1 LSSVSQIAADA
12 VVSVTPG
19 PHRANTGRGL
29 SGGLVHTV
37 PSAPPRLPDGPSG
50 DPYHATDADPAGRLF
65 VDALLAVG
73 EALGAKDAYTRRHSK
88 RVSAFGEAIG
98 REMGLS
104 SSELCDLRLAGQLHD
119 VGKIGI
125 PDDVLGKAGPLD
137 EEEYARLKQHP
148 VIGEQIL
155 RPLLHDR
162 PTVLAVVRWHHER
175 FDGRG
180 FPDELRG
187 EQIPLAARIVAVAD
201 SFDAMTSQRPY
212 RSPLDLADV
221 VAELEAGAGSQFD
234 PRCVAAFMAVLRRAL
249 ELATVVTPPS
259 KRRRWRT
266 RAPAR
271 VRPRGRPS
279 PCNLRRVAR
288 VRWHPKPA
296 HRRSG
301 LALVGA
307 RAPPAGLAVVS
318 PRGRAPPTMP
328 EPGRRAHYGP
338 QVPF

>member
-37 PSAPPRLPDGPSG
+37 PSAPPRLPDGQAG

-137 EEEYARLKQHP
+137 DEEYDRLKQHP

-155 RPLLHDR
+155 SHDQ
-162 PTVLAVVRWHHER
+162 PAAVSLASR
-175 FDGRG
+175 
-180 FPDELRG
+180 
-187 EQIPLAARIVAVAD
+187 
-201 SFDAMTSQRPY
+201 
-212 RSPLDLADV
+212 
-221 VAELEAGAGSQFD
+221 
-234 PRCVAAFMAVLRRAL
+234 
-249 ELATVVTPPS
+249 
-259 KRRRWRT
+259 
-266 RAPAR
+266 
-271 VRPRGRPS
+271 
-279 PCNLRRVAR
+279 
-288 VRWHPKPA
+288 
-296 HRRSG
+296 
-301 LALVGA
+301 
-307 RAPPAGLAVVS
+307 
-318 PRGRAPPTMP
+318 
-328 EPGRRAHYGP
+328 PGRRGGRARGGGRFPVRSPMRRGLHGRAAARP
-338 QVPF
+338 RASDSGNAAQQT